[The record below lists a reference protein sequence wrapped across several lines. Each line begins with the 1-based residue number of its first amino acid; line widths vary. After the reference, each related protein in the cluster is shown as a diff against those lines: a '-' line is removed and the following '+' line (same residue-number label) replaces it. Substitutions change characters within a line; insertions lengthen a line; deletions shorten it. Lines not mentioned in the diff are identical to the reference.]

1 MASNLIKK
9 TQEFNVTMQ
18 TYGYAPAR
26 SEHGRENQVGW
37 NQDWT
42 VEAFLTATSLQTRP
56 SPSVPSSNYKPKNNI
71 IHNTTIKSEIQMI

>member
-1 MASNLIKK
+1 MH
-9 TQEFNVTMQ
+9 
-18 TYGYAPAR
+18 TYGYAPAH
-26 SEHGRENQVGW
+26 SEHWRENQVGW

-42 VEAFLTATSLQTRP
+42 AEAFLTATSLQARP

>member
-1 MASNLIKK
+1 MGS
-9 TQEFNVTMQ
+9 
-18 TYGYAPAR
+18 
-26 SEHGRENQVGW
+26 VGERMPEPE
-37 NQDWT
+37 